1 MFLYPLTLQ
10 SEIINKQINKM
21 ERIFVIG
28 DREKNEWLSVF
39 NQSGKLMS
47 FCNELEK
54 AKTFENPEQAFD
66 ELRQMQLTGYFT
78 DLGIYLVQDGNA
90 YIAGERDNYHPV
102 D

>member
-1 MFLYPLTLQ
+1 MD
-10 SEIINKQINKM
+10 KV
-21 ERIFVIG
+21 FVIG

-39 NQSGKLMS
+39 NPDEKQMS
-47 FCNELEK
+47 FCNDMEK
-54 AKTFENPEQAFD
+54 AKAFESPEVAFD

-90 YIAGERDNYHPV
+90 YVAGERDNYHPV